1 LRKSMDGRQS
11 NLTGIGIL
19 KMGTEITKR
28 QEIPPPTPEIS
39 KSLLPQQLSE
49 HRAKI
54 AFDVRTVLSA
64 YFQPHE
70 AEEIKAAQLAWWC
83 DELQDWTQEQ
93 VLWALR
99 KWNRDKPDR
108 RPTPGH
114 IVQIMKDARG
124 RKIAAQLPKQDP
136 MPERKPV
143 DKDTAN
149 AILAEVGF
157 LPKRMNA
164 ND

>member
-1 LRKSMDGRQS
+1 MSDALVVKKIPSATPQASMGMTQ
-11 NLTGIGIL
+11 
-19 KMGTEITKR
+19 
-28 QEIPPPTPEIS
+28 QELQ
-39 KSLLPQQLSE
+39 K

-114 IVQIMKDARG
+114 IVQIMKAARG
-124 RKIAAQLPKQDP
+124 RKIAASLPKQKP
-136 MPERKPV
+136 APERKPI
-143 DKDTAN
+143 DGDAAN
-149 AILAEVGF
+149 AILAEHGF
-157 LPKRMNA
+157 APKRFGGSNE
-164 ND
+164 